1 MPVTLSVAAAGQG
14 PRTALL
20 LHGLGSRGAD
30 LDAVAGALGAEWR
43 VLLPDLRGHGDSPA
57 RPAPEALEDI
67 VADVDALAVTERPEL
82 IAGFS
87 FGARIALALWSRPP
101 EGRPAAVA
109 LVDPMLRWGPLLAW
123 ASQGGAGEEEM
134 RRRLMALYDAPTV
147 PAAEALM
154 REHPLTRDLDDA
166 GRERNARA
174 LLAADRATLRRISDW
189 PLPPPDRTPPPAP
202 ASAGPLLVLHGSGSP
217 VCPADRA
224 TALAGALGGRAQA
237 YDGGH
242 CAQFEAPVEI
252 AAALRALADGAR

>member
-1 MPVTLSVAAAGQG
+1 
-14 PRTALL
+14 
-20 LHGLGSRGAD
+20 
-30 LDAVAGALGAEWR
+30 VAGALGDGWR

-57 RPAPEALEDI
+57 RPAPEGLEDI
-67 VADVDALAVTERPEL
+67 VADVEALAAAERPEL
-82 IAGFS
+82 IGGFS
-87 FGARIALALWSRPP
+87 FGARVALALWSRPP

-123 ASQGGAGEEEM
+123 AAQGGADEAAM
-134 RRRLMALYDAPTV
+134 RRRLMELYDAPTV

-189 PLPPPDRTPPPAP
+189 PLPPPDRTPRPARG
-202 ASAGPLLVLHGSGSP
+202 SEGPLLVLHGARSP

-224 TALAGALGGRAQA
+224 AALAATLGGRALS

-242 CAQFEAPVEI
+242 CAQFEAPAEI
-252 AAALRALADGAR
+252 GAALRALAGDER